1 MRKLTKPTRDAKSV
15 YELCIS
21 KVKKATLKA
30 SLTAI
35 SPTVQAEAAAYE
47 ISATA
52 GSLHTMATFPNIGG
66 LSNKEFNKVYTG
78 RMANPKAPGRV
89 IYDEIFIS
97 SKICPLCGHGKVT
110 TVDHHLPKAHYPALT
125 VTPINLVPACS
136 DCNKLKD
143 DVISTAAS
151 RQTIHPYYDD
161 FDSEQWLFADI
172 NQIERVF
179 YFHAKKPRSWSQ
191 TKFLRAKFHLKTF
204 ELATLFSLHAVE
216 ELNDRLLTLEKIL
229 AAGGPQEVMDD
240 FLDTAESCKS
250 NHLNSWK
257 TAMYQ
262 ALANSPWSCAGGF
275 RDLAAG

>member
-1 MRKLTKPTRDAKSV
+1 MRSLRKPTQDTKAV

-21 KVKKATLKA
+21 KVKKPALKA
-30 SLTAI
+30 KLTAI
-35 SPTVQAEAAAYE
+35 LPIVQAETASYDVC
-47 ISATA
+47 ATA
-52 GSLHTMATFPNIGG
+52 GTLHTMATFPNIGG
-66 LSNKEFNKVYTG
+66 LANKEFNKIYTS
-78 RMANPKAPGRV
+78 RMASPKAPGRA
-89 IYDEIFIS
+89 IYDEIFLS

-143 DVISTAAS
+143 DVICNQST

-161 FDSEQWLFADI
+161 FDTDQWLFADI
-172 NQIERVF
+172 NLIDYVF
-179 YFHAKKPRSWSQ
+179 EFHVQKPANWSQ
-191 TKFLRAKFHLKTF
+191 TKFLRAKFHFKTF
-204 ELATLFSLHAVE
+204 GLGILFSLHAIE
-216 ELNDRLLTLEKIL
+216 ELNDRLLTLNKIL
-229 AAGGPQEVMDD
+229 GAGGASDVREE

-262 ALANSPWSCAGGF
+262 ALADSPWSCAGGF
-275 RDLAAG
+275 RDLAAN

>member
-1 MRKLTKPTRDAKSV
+1 MRKLKKPTRDAKTV

-21 KVKKATLKA
+21 KVKKPALKA
-30 SLTAI
+30 ALAAI
-35 SPTVQAEAAAYE
+35 SPTVQGEAASYE
-47 ISATA
+47 VRATA
-52 GSLHTMATFPNIGG
+52 GNLHTMATFPNIGG
-66 LSNKEFNKVYTG
+66 LTNKEFNKVYTS
-78 RMANPKAPGRV
+78 RMASPKAPGRA

-125 VTPINLVPACS
+125 VTPVNLVPACS

-143 DVISTAAS
+143 DVVSSVPT

-161 FDSEQWLFADI
+161 FDLDQWLFANI
-172 NQIERVF
+172 NQVDHVF
-179 YFHAKKPRSWSQ
+179 EFHVKRPEIWSQ
-191 TKFLRAKFHLKTF
+191 TKYLRAKFHLKTF
-204 ELATLFSLHAVE
+204 GLPTLFSLHAVE
-216 ELNDRLLTLEKIL
+216 ELNDRLLTLNKIL
-229 AAGGPQEVMDD
+229 AAGGSFAVKDD
-240 FLDTAESCKS
+240 FLETAESCKN

-262 ALANSPWSCAGGF
+262 ALADSPWSCAGGF